1 MFDRDT
7 SWLTERASRA
17 ERRAP
22 VRTVIDGRY
31 RILATLGSGAMGI
44 VHRAEDV
51 FLERQVAI
59 KVIDPMVSTDP
70 VSVERFKKE
79 AQALAQIRHDNVV
92 QVYAFGPHDLS
103 YYFAMEF
110 VEGENL
116 DELIAAHA
124 SRGTTIDLE
133 RVIGIVRAIAS
144 GLDSVHARQL
154 VHRDV
159 KPSNVVIEARTGR
172 PVLIDFGLA
181 RRRSVS
187 NPRMSITAG
196 TPSYMAP
203 EQAMDL
209 DGTRTSPRA
218 DIYALAATTFELL
231 TGRPVFEGKD
241 VFDVLA
247 KHLKTP
253 PPNLSSLRPEL
264 APLDRDLLR
273 ALSKDPLARHA
284 SAGELAAAIEIGIRR
299 AISTIRV
306 RPQGFEERVV
316 LLETEEGLRR
326 QITRVVTKSF
336 EKLGRNARVE
346 AAVTAANAVFALGEE
361 TALVIIDDECSTV
374 SVFELVEAIRSVP
387 NAVNTGIL
395 VLSRQWPTLR
405 PALAPLGVHEVVPK
419 PVNAPMLADAI
430 ERLLTR
436 RSRLSGV
443 VSG

>member
-1 MFDRDT
+1 M
-7 SWLTERASRA
+7 
-17 ERRAP
+17 
-22 VRTVIDGRY
+22 IDGRY
-31 RILATLGSGAMGI
+31 KVLSTLGSGAMGV

-116 DELIAAHA
+116 DDLIAAHTA
-124 SRGTTIDLE
+124 RGTTIDLE
-133 RVIGIVRAIAS
+133 RAIGIVRAIAS
-144 GLDSVHARQL
+144 GLDSVHARKL

-159 KPSNVVIEARTGR
+159 KPSNVVIEAKTGR

-209 DGTRTSPRA
+209 DGTHTTARA

-231 TGRPVFEGKD
+231 TGRPVFEGRD
-241 VFDVLA
+241 VFDVLMKHA
-247 KHLKTP
+247 KAP

-264 APLDRDLLR
+264 APLDRELVRGL
-273 ALSKDPLARHA
+273 AKDPLARHA
-284 SAGELAAAIEIGIRR
+284 SAGELAAVIEIGIRR

-306 RPQGFEERVV
+306 RPQGLEERVV

-326 QITRVVTKSF
+326 QITRVVSKSF

-346 AAVTAANAVFALGEE
+346 VAATAANAVFALGEE
-361 TALVIIDDECSTV
+361 TSLVIIDDECSTA
-374 SVFELVEAIRSVP
+374 SVFELVEAMRAVP
-387 NAVNTGIL
+387 SAANTGIL

-419 PVNAPMLADAI
+419 PVNAQMLEGAVD
-430 ERLLTR
+430 RLVTR
-436 RSRLSGV
+436 RSRLSGAG
-443 VSG
+443 SG

>member
-1 MFDRDT
+1 M
-7 SWLTERASRA
+7 
-17 ERRAP
+17 
-22 VRTVIDGRY
+22 IDGRY
-31 RILATLGSGAMGI
+31 KVLSTLGSGAMGI

-116 DELIAAHA
+116 DTLIAAHA
-124 SRGTTIDLE
+124 SRGNTIDLE
-133 RVIGIVRAIAS
+133 RAIGIVRAIAS
-144 GLDSVHARQL
+144 GLDSVHARKL

-159 KPSNVVIEARTGR
+159 KPSNVVIEAKTGR

-209 DGTRTSPRA
+209 DGTHTTARA

-241 VFDVLA
+241 VFEVLMKHA
-247 KHLKTP
+247 KAP
-253 PPNLSSLRPEL
+253 PPSLSSLRPEL
-264 APLDRDLLR
+264 APLDRDLVR
-273 ALSKDPLARHA
+273 ALAKDPVVRHS

-299 AISTIRV
+299 AISTIRL
-306 RPQGFEERVV
+306 RPQGLEERVV

-336 EKLGRNARVE
+336 EKLNRNARVE
-346 AAVTAANAVFALGEE
+346 VAATAANAVFALGEE
-361 TALVIIDDECSTV
+361 TSLVIIDDECSTA
-374 SVFELVEAIRSVP
+374 SVFELVEAVRAVP
-387 NAVNTGIL
+387 KAANTGIL

-419 PVNAPMLADAI
+419 PVNAQMLSDAV
-430 ERLLTR
+430 ERLVTR
-436 RSRLSGV
+436 RSRLSGAG
-443 VSG
+443 SG